1 MTYVECA
8 GGQDRDTTTSETH
21 PYIPPSKT
29 KNCYSKDKFD
39 RDKCGSS
46 NEEFCQGDI
55 IGEVGEDIIM
65 NTSST
70 CVPDNYGGYCKDD
83 TSYYIARG
91 DGFITLTKEMI
102 LDRYKSSN
110 NNIDTDVDTKREL
123 REQEKRFTNRI
134 RELQIMGKDPINK
147 KQKQKDNTN
156 REVHSS
162 ISSILYNIGIGFIFI
177 IFLISLSVV
186 LVQKQII

>member
-8 GGQDRDTTTSETH
+8 GGQDRDTTTSETR

-55 IGEVGEDIIM
+55 LGENRNMELGA
-65 NTSST
+65 T
-70 CVPDNYGGYCKDD
+70 CVPDNHGGYCKDD

-91 DGFITLTKEMI
+91 DGFIPLTKEMI
-102 LDRYKSSN
+102 LDRYKSSS
-110 NNIDTDVDTKREL
+110 NNIDTEVDTKREL

-147 KQKQKDNTN
+147 KQEDSTN
-156 REVHSS
+156 KEVHSS
-162 ISSILYNIGIGFIFI
+162 ISSILYNIGIGFILI